1 MPHDPER
8 PGSRELHERRRV
20 HRTDWMALLSGM
32 LFVSAGVVF
41 VSRPSV
47 EPLIMLT
54 ILVGGLGLAGLVAIL
69 ARVIRR

>member
-1 MPHDPER
+1 MRPDLER
-8 PGSRELHERRRV
+8 PARRRA

-32 LFVSAGVVF
+32 LFVSAGIVF

-47 EPLIMLT
+47 EPLIMLV
-54 ILVGGLGLAGLVAIL
+54 ILVGGLGVAGLITIL